1 MLDWLP
7 TARLRP
13 VVSILGLSGLLALAA
28 CGGGNGA
35 PNNPYNPTPG
45 TPALQLA
52 PPALTAYSGVP
63 VTITI
68 TSGVSPFTAFTNNA
82 AALPVTQNVAGNTIV
97 LLPNNVSADTVVT
110 LTVKD
115 SAGQTTTAAVTVKA
129 SPLFNS
135 FTFTPSGA
143 DCGANLCSGQ
153 SGSATV
159 AATAPGGAP
168 LVNRPIRFDVVFGP
182 IGIGTSNPATPLV
195 QTLTVVTD
203 ATGKATAVI
212 RALANATTQPAQIR
226 ATDVTSGQEQIAN
239 FTVQNS
245 TTGTGSPLTVVP
257 ATATIT
263 GATSVACSTGF
274 VIDYYIYGGN
284 PPYTVSS
291 TFPGSVTLVNSTV
304 GSSGGFFEAITNGSC
319 VDPLTFTIVDS
330 AGKQTT
336 ATLINKPGTG
346 TPAAATPI
354 VLTPPTVADFSCS
367 GKTYSFILTGGT
379 PPYNV
384 SFATSPPLL
393 PTTPPPGTL
402 LPAQVVAANGGTLS
416 VTFPAGSIPGFPPS
430 PVVTSMVIVDSG
442 TPQQTLN
449 TGKITCN

>member
-1 MLDWLP
+1 VL
-7 TARLRP
+7 T
-13 VVSILGLSGLLALAA
+13 VLGLSGLLALAA

-45 TPALQLA
+45 TPPLQLA

-63 VTITI
+63 VTLTI

-97 LLPNNVSADTVVT
+97 LLPNKVAADTVVT

-115 SAGQTTTAAVTVKA
+115 SASQTTTAAVTVKA

-135 FTFTPSGA
+135 FTFTPSGK

-153 SGSATV
+153 TGSATV
-159 AATAPGGAP
+159 VATAPGGAP
-168 LVNRPIRFDVVFGP
+168 LVNQPIRFDVVFGP
-182 IGIGTSNPATPLV
+182 IGIGTSNPGTPLV
-195 QTLTVVTD
+195 QTLTVATD
-203 ATGKATAVI
+203 TTGTATAVI
-212 RALANATTQPAQIR
+212 RALANATTQPAQVR

-245 TTGTGSPLTVVP
+245 TTGTASPLTVVP

-263 GATSVACSTGF
+263 GATTATCSTGF
-274 VIDYYIYGGN
+274 AVDYYIYGGN

-291 TFPGSVTLVNSTV
+291 TFPAGVTLVNSTV

-336 ATLINKPGTG
+336 AALINKPGAG
-346 TPAAATPI
+346 APPAATPI
-354 VLTPPTVADFSCS
+354 VLTPPTVTDISCS

-384 SFATSPPLL
+384 SFATSPPLQ
-393 PTTPPPGTL
+393 PSSPPPGTI
-402 LPAQVVAANGGTLS
+402 LPAQIVAAIGGTLS
-416 VTFPAGSIPGFPPS
+416 VTFPAGSVPGFPS
-430 PVVTSMVIVDSG
+430 PVVVTSFVVVDSG

>member
-135 FTFTPSGA
+135 FTFSPSGA
-143 DCGANLCSGQ
+143 DCGRGADDGGSRWLPSGCWPSCSCGTR
-153 SGSATV
+153 SPCSD
-159 AATAPGGAP
+159 
-168 LVNRPIRFDVVFGP
+168 RPRARPASRSCAFRA
-182 IGIGTSNPATPLV
+182 GTSTSSRTDRPVRPRWCSC
-195 QTLTVVTD
+195 TVW
-203 ATGKATAVI
+203 AARRLG
-212 RALANATTQPAQIR
+212 
-226 ATDVTSGQEQIAN
+226 
-239 FTVQNS
+239 
-245 TTGTGSPLTVVP
+245 GSR
-257 ATATIT
+257 
-263 GATSVACSTGF
+263 
-274 VIDYYIYGGN
+274 
-284 PPYTVSS
+284 
-291 TFPGSVTLVNSTV
+291 
-304 GSSGGFFEAITNGSC
+304 
-319 VDPLTFTIVDS
+319 
-330 AGKQTT
+330 
-336 ATLINKPGTG
+336 
-346 TPAAATPI
+346 
-354 VLTPPTVADFSCS
+354 
-367 GKTYSFILTGGT
+367 
-379 PPYNV
+379 
-384 SFATSPPLL
+384 
-393 PTTPPPGTL
+393 
-402 LPAQVVAANGGTLS
+402 
-416 VTFPAGSIPGFPPS
+416 
-430 PVVTSMVIVDSG
+430 
-442 TPQQTLN
+442 
-449 TGKITCN
+449 